1 MYRSKSCSKSPLT
14 EIKKGA
20 ETMQQQVKI
29 YSIPTCS
36 DCNYAKRW
44 FKEQAIAYIE
54 YNCEEDVKYA
64 EEIWS
69 LTGKQVVPTIVIGDK
84 VFVGF
89 SDNIVEIS
97 ALLS

>member
-1 MYRSKSCSKSPLT
+1 MGMT
-14 EIKKGA
+14 ESI
-20 ETMQQQVKI
+20 QI

-36 DCNYAKRW
+36 DCNYAKRY
-44 FKEQAIAYIE
+44 FTEHELPYTD

-64 EEIWS
+64 EEVWK

-89 SDNIVEIS
+89 AENLTEIS
-97 ALLS
+97 ELVK